1 MNALRY
7 LRSRLLDL
15 LIFGLT
21 FALLMLML
29 WLTGASEDFVALV
42 SAILLVAEVLRLF
55 AGYLPLASFWHQMDR
70 IAQAQVGGDPTP
82 IDVASTLPSQRRYPA
97 NCADDAVDALLDQY
111 RLSTGKE
118 RADAAEY
125 RSYIE
130 RWSHEVKTPVAAIS
144 LMVQGDASPLARRI
158 EPELQRIESCV
169 DQALYL
175 ARSYSVD
182 RDYLVR
188 PQNLGQLVREVA
200 RSRMTAL
207 QLNHVHLAFEGLDQQ
222 IYCDPK
228 WVTFILGQ
236 LVDNAIKYASPER
249 ELTLAFIAHRENQS
263 SAHETVVLEV
273 RDNGQGIPLQD
284 LPRIWDKGFVGENG
298 RDRSG
303 RTSTGI
309 GLFLVQ
315 DLARKMGLS
324 VDAWSDGA
332 TATTIS
338 ITFPMVANAS
348 NDQAAQ

>member
-1 MNALRY
+1 
-7 LRSRLLDL
+7 
-15 LIFGLT
+15 
-21 FALLMLML
+21 
-29 WLTGASEDFVALV
+29 
-42 SAILLVAEVLRLF
+42 
-55 AGYLPLASFWHQMDR
+55 
-70 IAQAQVGGDPTP
+70 
-82 IDVASTLPSQRRYPA
+82 
-97 NCADDAVDALLDQY
+97 
-111 RLSTGKE
+111 
-118 RADAAEY
+118 
-125 RSYIE
+125 
-130 RWSHEVKTPVAAIS
+130 
-144 LMVQGDASPLARRI
+144 
-158 EPELQRIESCV
+158 
-169 DQALYL
+169 
-175 ARSYSVD
+175 
-182 RDYLVR
+182 
-188 PQNLGQLVREVA
+188 
-200 RSRMTAL
+200 MTAL